1 MDNGKDIQ
9 ERFSF
14 YEEFYKKLEESKR
27 RRIEEEENNSQNT
40 LLRSITLFGNL
51 RVCKTFVFTE
61 KLKRRYK

>member
-1 MDNGKDIQ
+1 MSN
-9 ERFSF
+9 F
-14 YEEFYKKLEESKR
+14 YDTYKKLEEAKR

-51 RVCKTFVFTE
+51 RVCKTFIFTE